1 METGQAQRAQAAP
14 LGGRGPHPQ
23 ALESRCAYHGT
34 RCLVQCEEEGE
45 VVCRVFG
52 NVVGRVEDAGT
63 GAGGP
68 GERPAALRRA
78 SCVPEL
84 LGTASPK
91 LHGKAR
97 RVYGRTDVDRVWRQR
112 IRRIAEHFGVM
123 ESVRNEIEFVFSKL
137 RRNTG
142 HRPSHILFFAFYNT
156 CRDRG
161 ACVVNEFDLRA
172 FIGDCCNLRNTHSAL
187 KIYGM
192 LAVDAKRLG
201 LYSGYSTPGFYFNTF
216 LNAASRN
223 LGLDGQDREVLW
235 RKARQV
241 YSTFPESMSEKNRTR
256 GAFRAVLG
264 NRVFE
269 AVRGGVRY

>member
-1 METGQAQRAQAAP
+1 METRRAQGFRSSP
-14 LGGRGPHPQ
+14 TVGRMQHPQ
-23 ALESRCAYHGT
+23 TQETRCVYHGT
-34 RCLVQCEEEGE
+34 RCLVRCEGE
-45 VVCRVFG
+45 GEIVCRVLG
-52 NVVGRVEDAGT
+52 NVVGRVECS
-63 GAGGP
+63 GAGGAD
-68 GERPAALRRA
+68 ERPAPSRGA

-84 LGTASPK
+84 LGSAEPK
-91 LHGKAR
+91 LRGRAR
-97 RVYGRTDVDRVWRQR
+97 KVYGRTDADRVWRQR

-123 ESVRNEIEFVFSKL
+123 ESVRSEVEFVFSRL

-161 ACVVNEFDLRA
+161 ACVVNEADLRA

-223 LGLDGQDREVLW
+223 LGLDRHDREVLW
-235 RKARQV
+235 RKARQK
-241 YSTFPESMSEKNRTR
+241 YSTFPDSMSEKNRTR
-256 GAFRAVLG
+256 GTFRAVLG

-269 AVRGGVRY
+269 SVRGDVRY